1 MSSVISSA
9 KAHFSGQRLRS
20 HEVPEWGHDG
30 KPLKV
35 YYGPL
40 TVAHR
45 RRIWRD
51 EAGATVD
58 GNVAVVRAV
67 LFNALDAGGKRL
79 FDDMDEHALM
89 HEVDSDVVSRVGALI
104 LGFAKGQPVSAE
116 KQVDDAKNV

>member
-1 MSSVISSA
+1 MAGVISSA
-9 KAHFSGQRLRS
+9 KAHFAGQNRRC
-20 HEVPEWGHDG
+20 HEVPEWGAPG

-51 EAGATVD
+51 ESGATVD

-67 LFNALDAGGKRL
+67 LFNALDVGGKRL

-89 HEVDSDVVSRVGALI
+89 HEVDSDVVSRIGALI

-116 KQVDDAKNV
+116 KKIDEAKND

>member
-1 MSSVISSA
+1 MSGVISSA
-9 KAHFSGQRLRS
+9 KAHYSGQQKRF
-20 HEVPEWGHDG
+20 HDVPEWGQPG

-40 TVAHR
+40 TVAQR

-51 EAGATVD
+51 ENGATVD

-89 HEVDSDVVSRVGALI
+89 YEVDSDVVSRIGALI

-116 KQVDDAKNV
+116 KQVDDAKND